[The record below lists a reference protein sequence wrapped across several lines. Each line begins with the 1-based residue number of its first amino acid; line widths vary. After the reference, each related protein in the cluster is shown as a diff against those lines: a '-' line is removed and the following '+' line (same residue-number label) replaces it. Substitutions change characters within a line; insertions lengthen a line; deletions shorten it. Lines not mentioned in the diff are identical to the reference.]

1 MDLACAVRHGHRPPL
16 LAEPKTTA
24 HVPGSESARP
34 CPALAGTDALAP
46 MTWAQQGQRT
56 VVPTPCLSHRKR
68 SSLLLG
74 LGRPPGTLPVPTPQ
88 SAGPG
93 LVPHLPPS
101 MCPGAHMCVHTHMH
115 THPAHMHACHTCTC
129 VHAGATPAHTYH
141 KLHACMHIYTTRVCA
156 CGTCTRHMDH
166 MCTHVHACTTYVC
179 TYRKLHVCVHIYTT
193 RMYACHT
200 CMPHACPHHAR
211 HTHSAQPPARQ
222 PRACRD
228 MNGPAVGTRLLPA
241 AICSAPRC
249 CTPPCLQ
256 TSALPSG
263 HRSKWISGSEVW
275 LAFFY

>member
-1 MDLACAVRHGHRPPL
+1 MGTARTGDGGPHTPPQPPEGSAPLCSWGWGGHQAPFRSQHLSLLVQAWCHTCHRACAQVHTCVYTHTCTHTL
-16 LAEPKTTA
+16 HTCMHATHA
-24 HVPGSESARP
+24 HVYTHA
-34 CPALAGTDALAP
+34 
-46 MTWAQQGQRT
+46 
-56 VVPTPCLSHRKR
+56 
-68 SSLLLG
+68 
-74 LGRPPGTLPVPTPQ
+74 
-88 SAGPG
+88 
-93 LVPHLPPS
+93 PHL
-101 MCPGAHMCVHTHMH
+101 HTHI
-115 THPAHMHACHTCTC
+115 TNYMHACTYTLHVC
-129 VHAGATPAHTYH
+129 VHAAHARVTWTTCALMYM
-141 KLHACMHIYTTRVCA
+141 HAPH
-156 CGTCTRHMDH
+156 
-166 MCTHVHACTTYVC
+166 VC
-179 TYRKLHVCVHIYTT
+179 TYRKLHVCVHISTT

-249 CTPPCLQ
+249 TPPCLQ

>member
-1 MDLACAVRHGHRPPL
+1 MGVCARGGDGGCFPPQ
-16 LAEPKTTA
+16 
-24 HVPGSESARP
+24 GSQ
-34 CPALAGTDALAP
+34 AP
-46 MTWAQQGQRT
+46 VLRF
-56 VVPTPCLSHRKR
+56 
-68 SSLLLG
+68 
-74 LGRPPGTLPVPTPQ
+74 RPPGGQKGVRRCPRHRPGQGGGGREGSWTHLGRRALVTSAASTGYAQTKASPARVQPGIPGPASAVPGPRSIHGRRAQGRTLHPSKVTQ
-88 SAGPG
+88 SSA
-93 LVPHLPPS
+93 
-101 MCPGAHMCVHTHMH
+101 
-115 THPAHMHACHTCTC
+115 
-129 VHAGATPAHTYH
+129 AGAARRFCPAAGSGERPAPSLSAPAASAVTV
-141 KLHACMHIYTTRVCA
+141 AARA
-156 CGTCTRHMDH
+156 SE
-166 MCTHVHACTTYVC
+166 VC

-249 CTPPCLQ
+249 TPPCLQ

>member
-1 MDLACAVRHGHRPPL
+1 MGTARTGDGGPHTPPQPPEALFSAPGIGAATRHPSSPDTSVCWSRPGATP
-16 LAEPKTTA
+16 ATE
-24 HVPGSESARP
+24 HVPRCTRVCTHTHAH
-34 CPALAGTDALAP
+34 
-46 MTWAQQGQRT
+46 
-56 VVPTPCLSHRKR
+56 TPC
-68 SSLLLG
+68 
-74 LGRPPGTLPVPTPQ
+74 T
-88 SAGPG
+88 
-93 LVPHLPPS
+93 
-101 MCPGAHMCVHTHMH
+101 
-115 THPAHMHACHTCTC
+115 HACMPHMHTCTC
-129 VHAGATPAHTYH
+129 MRHTCTH
-141 KLHACMHIYTTRVCA
+141 ISQTTCMHAHIHYTCVCM
-156 CGTCTRHMDH
+156 RHMHASHAPH

-249 CTPPCLQ
+249 TPPCLQ

>member
-16 LAEPKTTA
+16 FAEPKTTA

-46 MTWAQQGQRT
+46 MTWAQQGQGT
-56 VVPTPCLSHRKR
+56 VVPTPRLSHRKR

-101 MCPGAHMCVHTHMH
+101 MCPGAHVCVHTHMH
-115 THPAHMHACHTCTC
+115 THPAHMHACHTCTR
-129 VHAGATPAHTYH
+129 VHACATLTHTYH

-166 MCTHVHACTTYVC
+166 TCALMYMHAPHVC
-179 TYRKLHVCVHIYTT
+179 TYRKLHVCVHIYTRVPAPRT
-193 RMYACHT
+193 PHT
-200 CMPHACPHHAR
+200 QR
-211 HTHSAQPPARQ
+211 PASS
-222 PRACRD
+222 
-228 MNGPAVGTRLLPA
+228 PA
-241 AICSAPRC
+241 APSLPRHERPCGWHASAPRGHLLGAPLHP
-249 CTPPCLQ
+249 TL
-256 TSALPSG
+256 SADKRPALRPQ
-263 HRSKWISGSEVW
+263 V
-275 LAFFY
+275 

>member
-46 MTWAQQGQRT
+46 MTWAQQGQGT
-56 VVPTPCLSHRKR
+56 VVPTPRLSHRKH

-93 LVPHLPPS
+93 LVPHLPLS
-101 MCPGAHMCVHTHMH
+101 MCPGAHVCVHTHMH
-115 THPAHMHACHTCTC
+115 THPAHMHACHTCTR
-129 VHAGATPAHTYH
+129 VHACATPAHTYH

-166 MCTHVHACTTYVC
+166 TCALMYMHAPHMCAPTTNYMCACTYTPHACT
-179 TYRKLHVCVHIYTT
+179 RAT
-193 RMYACHT
+193 RACHT
-200 CMPHACPHHAR
+200 RARTTHAT
-211 HTHSAQPPARQ
+211 HTAPSLQPGSPE
-222 PRACRD
+222 
-228 MNGPAVGTRLLPA
+228 PA
-241 AICSAPRC
+241 A
-249 CTPPCLQ
+249 T
-256 TSALPSG
+256 
-263 HRSKWISGSEVW
+263 
-275 LAFFY
+275 